1 MVIAD
6 RDTSNIDNKKWFN
19 RIENVV
25 DVPNLLDIQ
34 TESFDWLKGPGI
46 LELIEEISP
55 IEDFSGGRFEVRLI
69 DHEIRDPELS
79 EEQCRQREV
88 TYQAPLYITVQ
99 LVIKETQEIKEQVLF
114 FGHLPLMTKT
124 GTFIINGAERVIV
137 SQLVRSPGA
146 YFTTETDPA
155 TGRELCSAKL
165 IPYRGAW
172 IELETSNKDIISVKV
187 DRKRKANITTLLR
200 AIGWDTDQKIANQ
213 FKNVDVDSQH
223 KFIKATL
230 AREGKDV
237 TQDEA
242 LIEFYKRLR
251 PGEPPSVEN
260 AKNLIDGM
268 FFDPKK
274 YDLGKVGRHK
284 LSTKLLN
291 AKIDQDLTAVD
302 RTLTKEDIIGIISR
316 LIQINNGQVRKDD
329 IDHLGNRRVRGVG
342 ELIQNQIRVGLV
354 RMERVVKERMSTQ
367 IDPSNTTPAA
377 LINIRPIVSA
387 LREFFG
393 ASQLSQFMDQTN
405 PLAELTHKRRLSALG
420 PGGLSRDRAGFDVRD
435 VHHSHYGRICPIETP
450 EGPNIGLL
458 GSLSTFG
465 RINEFG
471 FIETPYRKVLNECD
485 SKSEDIIGRI
495 PADDV
500 KDDDGKLLVESGK
513 AISKQVFEEIS
524 KLSKRKIEVVP
535 FPSSDVKDVSYMTAD
550 IEEDFRIG
558 QATTQVDSKGQI
570 VSSQVEVREEEGF
583 AHETPQ
589 NIDYMDVSPMQIVSV
604 STALIPFLEHDD
616 ANRALMGSNMQ
627 RQAVPCIR
635 PQAPL
640 VGTGMERRVAIDSGQ
655 VIESRAEGIVSSVN
669 ADRVIVTDLDGN
681 DHVHDM
687 YKYRRSNQGTC
698 INQIPVVKKGQKVE
712 FKQPLADS
720 TSTDGAEL
728 SLGQNLTVAFMSWEG
743 LNYEDSIVL
752 NEDLVRNDRFT
763 SVHIE
768 KHDIEARDTKLGPE
782 EITRDIPNVGEEALV
797 SLDQEGIVRIGAR
810 VNQGDILVGKITPKG
825 ETELTAEEK
834 LLRAIFGEKARDVKD
849 SSLRVP
855 HGQHGKV
862 IDVKILTKENG
873 DQLLPG
879 VQKIVRVW
887 IAHTRKITQG
897 DKMAGRHGN
906 KGVVS
911 RVLPREDMPYLEDGT
926 PIDIILNP
934 IGVPSR
940 MNLGQIMET
949 HLGWAA
955 KTLGFKARTP
965 VFDGANDV
973 IIEDHLARSWFV
985 TESNALDKTKS
996 DDSEINWELVD
1007 EWLEERGYQRDKLWS
1022 DAASNNGV
1030 ARDACLSIWLKEVAG
1045 EKIDNL
1051 KPTGLMQKALEISRE
1066 KKMSAPIFGKQKV
1079 FDGKTGIEFENQ
1091 ITVGSVY
1098 MMKLIH
1104 LVEDKIHARSTGP
1117 YSLITQQPLG
1127 GKAQFGGQRFGEM
1140 EVWALEAY
1148 SAAYTLQEM
1157 LTIKSDDVVGRV
1169 KTYEAIVKGE
1179 QVIQPGVPESFHVL
1193 LKELQGLGLSIELL
1207 NKSLAEELPQGTG
1220 PGSGEIDWNDMLDIS
1235 DFEEDV
1241 DLETDDESEK
1251 VIDGEVSKV
1260 EDAEDNDKEEEIEI
1274 SLPETESSS
1283 EEENPESEETEEEK
1297 N

>member
-6 RDTSNIDNKKWFN
+6 KNSLSIDNKKWFN
-19 RIENVV
+19 KIENVV
-25 DVPNLLDIQ
+25 EVPNLLDIQ
-34 TESFDWLKGPGI
+34 TESFEWLKGPGI

-69 DHEIRDPELS
+69 DHEIREPEFN
-79 EEQCRQREV
+79 EEQCREREI
-88 TYQAPLYITVQ
+88 TFQAPLYITVQ
-99 LVIKETQEIKEQVLF
+99 LIIKETQEIKEQVLF
-114 FGHLPLMTKT
+114 FGHLPQMTKT

-146 YFTTETDPA
+146 YFTTDTDPA
-155 TGRELCSAKL
+155 TGRQLTSAKL

-200 AIGWDTDQKIANQ
+200 AIGWNTDQKILKEFQ
-213 FKNVDVDSQH
+213 NVDVDSQH
-223 KFIKATL
+223 KYIKATL
-230 AREGKDV
+230 AREGKDI
-237 TQDEA
+237 TQDQA
-242 LIEFYKRLR
+242 LVEFYKRLR

-260 AKNLIDGM
+260 AKALIDGM

-291 AKIDQDLTAVD
+291 AKVD
-302 RTLTKEDIIGIISR
+302 IQAPAEERTLTKEDIVGIIRR
-316 LIQINNGQVRKDD
+316 LIQINNGQARKDD

-367 IDPSNTTPAA
+367 IDPSTTTPAA

-465 RINEFG
+465 RINSFG
-471 FIETPYRKVLNECD
+471 FIETPYRKVLNECA
-485 SKSEDIIGRI
+485 SNSEDLIGRI
-495 PADDV
+495 PMEDILDENNSV
-500 KDDDGKLLVESGK
+500 VNESGK
-513 AISKQVFEEIS
+513 AVTKQIFEEIS
-524 KLSKRKIEVVP
+524 KLPKRKIGVVP
-535 FPSSDVKDVSYMTAD
+535 FPSSQKDDVDYMTAD
-550 IEEDFRIG
+550 IEEDHSIG

-570 VSSQVEVREEEGF
+570 ISNQVEVREGEGF
-583 AHETPQ
+583 THKRPE

-627 RQAVPCIR
+627 RQAVPCIN

-655 VIESRAEGIVSSVN
+655 VIESRSEGIVTSVT
-669 ADRVIVTDLDGN
+669 ADKIIVTDIDGN
-681 DHVHDM
+681 EFVHDV

-698 INQIPVVKKGQKVE
+698 INQIPVVKKGQKVA
-712 FKQPLADS
+712 FKEPLADS

-728 SLGQNLTVAFMSWEG
+728 ALGQNLTVAFMSWEG

-768 KHDIEARDTKLGPE
+768 KQEIEARDTKLGPE
-782 EITRDIPNVGEEALV
+782 EITRDIPNVGEEALTN
-797 SLDQEGIVRIGAR
+797 LDQDGIIRIGAR
-810 VNQGDILVGKITPKG
+810 VSQGDILVGKITPKG

-862 IDVKILTKENG
+862 TDVKILTKENG

-887 IAHTRKITQG
+887 VAHTRKITQG

-955 KTLGFKARTP
+955 EILGFKARTP

-973 IIEDHLARSWFV
+973 IIEDHLARAWFV
-985 TESNALDKTKS
+985 TASKAIDERNTDNN
-996 DDSEINWELVD
+996 EIDWDIVDNWLA
-1007 EWLEERGYQRDKLWS
+1007 ERGYQRDKLWS
-1022 DAASNNGV
+1022 DALSNQGT
-1030 ARDACLSIWLKEVAG
+1030 ARDACLSIWLKEFAN
-1045 EKIDNL
+1045 EKIENL

-1066 KKMSAPIFGKQKV
+1066 KKKSAPIFGKQKV
-1079 FDGKTGIEFENQ
+1079 YDGKTGIPFE
-1091 ITVGSVY
+1091 S
-1098 MMKLIH
+1098 
-1104 LVEDKIHARSTGP
+1104 
-1117 YSLITQQPLG
+1117 
-1127 GKAQFGGQRFGEM
+1127 
-1140 EVWALEAY
+1140 
-1148 SAAYTLQEM
+1148 
-1157 LTIKSDDVVGRV
+1157 
-1169 KTYEAIVKGE
+1169 
-1179 QVIQPGVPESFHVL
+1179 
-1193 LKELQGLGLSIELL
+1193 
-1207 NKSLAEELPQGTG
+1207 
-1220 PGSGEIDWNDMLDIS
+1220 
-1235 DFEEDV
+1235 
-1241 DLETDDESEK
+1241 
-1251 VIDGEVSKV
+1251 
-1260 EDAEDNDKEEEIEI
+1260 
-1274 SLPETESSS
+1274 
-1283 EEENPESEETEEEK
+1283 
-1297 N
+1297 